1 MSRVLDD
8 LLKLLELETIEQGI
22 YRGQTQDLG
31 LKVLFG
37 GHVMGQ
43 ALSAAQESVDPSRSV
58 HSLHAY
64 FLRAGDPSKPI
75 VYEVQNLR
83 DGKSFCARRVKAIQ
97 NGQEIFYM
105 TASFKVHE
113 KGFNHQDTM
122 PDAPPPEDLKSYV
135 DLVFQYQDDIPD
147 GIRGKLLAEKPIE
160 IRPVHEYNIYN
171 PSKLP
176 SKSQMWIKANGRI
189 CGDTRAHTYMLAYMS
204 DFQFLSIGALP
215 YGGSPWLPDF
225 QVATI
230 DHAMWFHRP
239 FKCDEWLLYC
249 IDSPSA
255 SSGVALVKGQIYNRS
270 GELVASTIQEGV
282 IRQHS

>member
-1 MSRVLDD
+1 MSRVLGD
-8 LLKLLELETIEQGI
+8 LLKLLKLETIEKGL

-43 ALSAAQESVDPSRSV
+43 ALSAAQENVDPTRNV

-64 FLRAGDPSKPI
+64 FLRAGDPSRPI

-83 DGKSFCARRVKAIQ
+83 DGKSFSARRVKAIQ
-97 NGQEIFYM
+97 NGEEIFYM
-105 TASFKVHE
+105 TASFKTTE
-113 KGFNHQDTM
+113 KGFNHQDVM
-122 PDAPPPEDLKSYV
+122 PDVPPPEELKSYT
-135 DLVFQYQDDIPD
+135 DIVFQYQEDIPD

-160 IRPVHEYNIYN
+160 VRPVVEYNMYS
-171 PSKLP
+171 PEKSE
-176 SKSQMWIKANGRI
+176 SVSQMWIRANGRL
-189 CGDTRAHTYMLAYMS
+189 CGNTNAHSYMLAYMS
-204 DFQFLSIGALP
+204 DFQFLSIAALP
-215 YGGSPWLPDF
+215 YSGSPWLPDF
-225 QVATI
+225 QVASL

-255 SSGVALVKGQIYNRS
+255 SNGVALVKGQIFNRK
-270 GELVASTIQEGV
+270 GELIASTIQEGV
-282 IRQHS
+282 IRQHA